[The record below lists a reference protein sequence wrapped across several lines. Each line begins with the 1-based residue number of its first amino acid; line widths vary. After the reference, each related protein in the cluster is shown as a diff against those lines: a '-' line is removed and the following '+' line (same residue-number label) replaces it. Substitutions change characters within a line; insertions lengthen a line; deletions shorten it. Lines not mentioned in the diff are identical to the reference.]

1 MSTQQDIAF
10 VLHGLAWRET
20 SLIIEVMT
28 RHHGRLGLVARGA
41 RRPRSALRGL
51 LQPFQPLDL
60 RWSGQ
65 SELRN
70 LVAAEWQGGFVPLQG
85 AALMPGFYLNELM
98 LRLLPREDAH
108 PALFDDYLQTM
119 KLLGARA
126 DQDSSD
132 ATEPILRRFEAIL
145 LRELGVAPDFTI
157 DACDDTQVSTHRHYQ
172 VSPVSGVRRMT
183 HPSDPA
189 SIDGRA
195 FDAGVIRDIHGR
207 TLLALAQASGPI
219 EQVLQALSEPEVAS
233 QSKRLLRELLGHHL
247 GETILQSRQIM
258 RDLLRIEYHHQE
270 SVPT

>member
-10 VLHGLAWRET
+10 VLHGMAWRET
-20 SLIIEVMT
+20 SLIVEVMT

-51 LQPFQPLDL
+51 LQPFQPLEV

-70 LVAAEWQGGFVPLQG
+70 LVGAEWQGGLAPLQG

-119 KLLGARA
+119 RLLGN
-126 DQDSSD
+126 DSD
-132 ATEPILRRFEAIL
+132 RHPVEAAEPILRRFEAIL
-145 LRELGVAPDFTI
+145 LRELGVAPDFSL
-157 DACDDTQVSTHRHYQ
+157 DVCDDTQVLADRLYQ
-172 VSPVSGVRRMT
+172 VSPVSGVRRMAG
-183 HPSDPA
+183 PSASPA
-189 SIDGRA
+189 MTPLSPDVGIIG
-195 FDAGVIRDIHGR
+195 DIQGR
-207 TLLALAQASGPI
+207 TLLALAASTGPVD
-219 EQVLQALSEPEVAS
+219 QVLQALGESDVAS

-247 GETILQSRQIM
+247 GESGLQSRQVM
-258 RDLLRIEYHHQE
+258 RDLVRIEYHLQE
-270 SVPT
+270 SVRT

>member
-1 MSTQQDIAF
+1 MSAQQDIAF

-20 SLIIEVMT
+20 SLIVEVMT

-51 LQPFQPLDL
+51 LQPFQPLEL

-85 AALMPGFYLNELM
+85 GALMPGFYLNELL

-119 KLLGARA
+119 TLLGARA
-126 DQDSSD
+126 TEDTVE

-145 LRELGVAPDFTI
+145 LRELGVAPDFAM
-157 DACDDTQVSTHRHYQ
+157 DACDDTPVSEFRHYQ
-172 VSPVSGVRRMT
+172 VSPVSGVRRMAQA
-183 HPSDPA
+183 SDPA
-189 SIDGRA
+189 PIAARTA
-195 FDAGVIRDIHGR
+195 DAGVISDVPGR
-207 TLLALAQASGPI
+207 TLLALAQATGPI

-247 GETILQSRQIM
+247 GETVLQSRQIM
-258 RDLLRIEYHHQE
+258 RDLLRIEYHHHE
-270 SVPT
+270 SAQT